1 MPVHIEFDMVAV
13 MYGAFIRELR
23 ESRGLSQTDLAAV
36 SGVRQP
42 NISAIEQDRREP
54 GAATLHRLVAAC
66 GYELGAVAG
75 SAAVHLP
82 PPLVGWFDDDGL
94 PPRLPDDPPDEPPT
108 VTATTSA
115 VERNRILVA
124 LLASVHVAP
133 RR

>member
-1 MPVHIEFDMVAV
+1 MMAS

-23 ESRGLSQTDLAAV
+23 ESRGLSQTELASA

-42 NISAIEQDRREP
+42 NISAIEQDRRVP
-54 GAATLHRLVAAC
+54 SAVTLHRLVAAC

-75 SAAVHLP
+75 AAATHLP
-82 PPLVGWFDDDGL
+82 PPRVGWFDDDGL

-115 VERNRILVA
+115 IERNRILVA
-124 LLASVHVAP
+124 LLGSIEAVP